1 MFADR
6 MGLGLRHQELLDMR
20 AGRSP
25 CSRGRAQA
33 VTDHSS
39 EVSAAPHAWTDH
51 HSSNFSKRLCPW
63 IRREGNGIAPS
74 SRRGAPPSPPKPAL
88 GRLSWR
94 PLSFGGALRPFLG
107 FVPRKRHGW
116 ITRQTGNRSCH
127 ATFASLRRMSRTG
140 GLQFSVLVQ
149 RHQAL
154 FSLGALC
161 C

>member
-88 GRLSWR
+88 GRLGFR
-94 PLSFGGALRPFLG
+94 PLSY
-107 FVPRKRHGW
+107 
-116 ITRQTGNRSCH
+116 QS
-127 ATFASLRRMSRTG
+127 SLRCRLTRRCQFQDYLSFPGFYLGKLGLQVRYAALTRTG
-140 GLQFSVLVQ
+140 HVGRYLLKYALQ
-149 RHQAL
+149 RHDRPPI
-154 FSLGALC
+154 
-161 C
+161 